1 MAARLLSAAA
11 LPAASAICMSLRTN
25 ANKINDII
33 RECKASQV
41 GCMQQALEEI
51 IARCIEEGFAYKKNV
66 QGYQCGI
73 HPENRAK
80 SGVDPVDAQNLA
92 LKISQDGYT
101 EAKLEITMCFE
112 KAQAGTIFGMF
123 LSKMRNTSR

>member
-1 MAARLLSAAA
+1 
-11 LPAASAICMSLRTN
+11 
-25 ANKINDII
+25 
-33 RECKASQV
+33 
-41 GCMQQALEEI
+41 MQQALEEI
-51 IARCIEEGFAYKKNV
+51 IALCIEEGFAYKKNV

-112 KAQAGTIFGMF
+112 KAQAGTPAASAMGKNFEFSEGY
-123 LSKMRNTSR
+123 LRNVPFQDAQYLPVTCSHTFAAP